1 MSLLVLKLRDWLLRL
16 FAALLLCTLTTALAE
31 DAVQSAIGTLNSL
44 KGQIADRSAALSGDS
59 KLDPAT
65 RDAALARLKRA
76 QQLIDGALADRSEA
90 LRRAEERLATP
101 RLLAEMEV
109 AKEDHVSAADAQTW
123 SAMALL
129 KLEITHSEAENMT
142 ADALQKVAEW
152 RQQLAETRSRR
163 PLLGFE
169 LASARDALSKAKDEA
184 EQLAVAA
191 QGVLG
196 TGSEQILAR
205 AHAEALEAKLAL
217 LEEFSSGA
225 GLRERLLS
233 ARLDVAQRQ
242 ASRAETRLRRL
253 REELARRRLA
263 EAVAEAS
270 EWRQSTVGQYAAV
283 VAIADSNRE
292 LADQYAGQG
301 AVIHRLDQSQR
312 DLASLEQSI
321 AGFATDAK
329 DLRARLD
336 GLGRSPAAGLLI
348 RAARQQL
355 PPTAALAANLQ
366 ARRVAINEVQ
376 LRIVELIAEE
386 RQLERD
392 LAASVKRVVAQM
404 TELAAAEREEATK
417 VVGALLAARLSVL
430 RPFLRDLDRFRS
442 SLEEMQAREATLL
455 AEVQQAE
462 DQLRSRE
469 PWVRNHHRARASDLP
484 AAFAGVF
491 ALAAPSLWTGS
502 VAAITAAVSQPAEKT
517 WLALLAACMGLATLF
532 FLHWWRGRATVVAPR
547 TGARILTAALLTG
560 LACLTVVQAAGG
572 WLGGLAVAPVGLRA
586 LASGLLEFSP
596 GIALV
601 AFLSALCAKRGGAGS
616 VNVQLA
622 AKSARGRA
630 FTRYLLAILSTV
642 IASHMLVVADATHP
656 LSSADLGAR
665 LLLMAGALLMV
676 VGTYR
681 FMRSGL
687 EAAATDLGP
696 RRMAVARLLWVLVLA
711 IPIVF
716 VVLLVQGFTVGALE
730 LVRALLGTVIV
741 LVVAQGVRLL
751 LLLPRE
757 EGQEGEGKEI
767 ATDWASLRNA
777 HLDVLHVCLTLVLVA
792 ALLWVW
798 RQLFD
803 AFGYLQDIPLWTA
816 ETAEGLKTVTVA
828 NLLWFLGVLA
838 STLFLFWVLPLVF
851 STASAENIT
860 HGMGTRYAVVA
871 LLRYGV
877 LIGGLASAF
886 SLLNIGWSKLQWMA
900 AGLSVG
906 LGFGLQDI
914 VANFFSGLILLSER
928 SVRVGDLITVGDKT
942 GVVSRIRVRSTT
954 LRDSDGRDIVIPN
967 KDLVATQVTN
977 WTLAN
982 LKRRLQVVVGVAY
995 GSDTA
1000 FVEQKLLE
1008 AAHLVAG
1015 VLTDSP
1021 PRAVFE
1027 QFGDSALQFRVYVWI
1042 DEPDRQMQIKH
1053 DLHSRINQVLQ
1064 EAGIEISYPQRDVHL
1079 IASQPL
1085 AVTIQKAGDDAARA

>member
-1 MSLLVLKLRDWLLRL
+1 MDLLALKLRAWLPRL
-16 FAALLLCTLTTALAE
+16 FAALLLCALTTALAE
-31 DAVQSAIGTLNSL
+31 DAAQSAIDTLNAL
-44 KGQIADRSAALSGDS
+44 KGQVADRSAALSGDS
-59 KLDPAT
+59 KLDQAT

-90 LRRAEERLATP
+90 KRRAEERLATP
-101 RLLAEMEV
+101 RLLTEMEV
-109 AKEDHVSAADAQTW
+109 AKGDPMPSADAETW
-123 SAMALL
+123 SAMPLIQ
-129 KLEITHSEAENMT
+129 LEITISEAENGT
-142 ADALQKVAEW
+142 ADALQKAAEW

-169 LASARDALSKAKDEA
+169 LASARDALSKVRVEA
-184 EQLAVAA
+184 EQLAATA
-191 QGVLG
+191 QGVPG
-196 TGSEQILAR
+196 TGSEEILAR
-205 AHAEALEAKLAL
+205 ARAEALEAKLAL
-217 LEEFSSGA
+217 IEELGSGA
-225 GLRERLLS
+225 GLRERLLT
-233 ARLDVAQRQ
+233 ARAEVAQLQ
-242 ASRAETRLRRL
+242 ASRTEARLRRL
-253 REELARRRLA
+253 REEFARRRLA
-263 EAVAEAS
+263 EAVATAS
-270 EWRQSTVGQYAAV
+270 EWRQSAVGQSAAV
-283 VAIADSNRE
+283 VAIADANRE

-301 AVIHRLDQSQR
+301 AVIHHLDQSQR
-312 DLASLEQSI
+312 DLANLEQSI
-321 AGFATDAK
+321 ASFETDTK

-355 PPTAALAANLQ
+355 PPTAALAASLQ
-366 ARRVAINEVQ
+366 ARRAVINEVQ
-376 LRIVELIAEE
+376 LRIVKLIAEE
-386 RQLERD
+386 RQLERE

-404 TELAAAEREEATK
+404 TGLSAAEREEATK
-417 VVGALLAARLSVL
+417 VVGTLLAARLSVL

-442 SLEEMQAREATLL
+442 SLEQMQAREATLL

-469 PWVRNHHRARASDLP
+469 PWVRNHHRAQAADLP

-491 ALAAPSLWTGS
+491 ALASPSLWTGS
-502 VAAITAAVSQPAEKT
+502 VAAITAAVSQPGEPA
-517 WLALLAACMGLATLF
+517 WLALLAACIGVATLL
-532 FLHWWRGRATVVAPR
+532 FLHWWRGRATAVAPR
-547 TGARILTAALLTG
+547 TGARLLAAALLTG
-560 LACLTVVQAAGG
+560 FACLTVVQTAGW
-572 WLGGLAVAPVGLRA
+572 WLGGLAAAPVGLRA

-596 GIALV
+596 GVALA

-616 VNVQLA
+616 ANIRLVAQ
-622 AKSARGRA
+622 STRGRA
-630 FTRYLLAILSTV
+630 LARYLLAILITV
-642 IASHMLVVADATHP
+642 IASHMLIVADAANP
-656 LSSADLGAR
+656 LSSADPGAR
-665 LLLMAGALLMV
+665 LLLMTGALLMV
-676 VGTYR
+676 VGIYR

-687 EAAATDLGP
+687 EEAGADPGP
-696 RRMAVARLLWVLVLA
+696 YRMAVARLLWVLVLA

-730 LVRALLGTVIV
+730 LVRALFGTVLV

-751 LLLPRE
+751 LLPPRE
-757 EGQEGEGKEI
+757 EGEEN
-767 ATDWASLRNA
+767 AADWTSLRNA
-777 HLDVLHVCLTLVLVA
+777 HIDFLHVCLTLVLVA

-838 STLFLFWVLPLVF
+838 GTLFLFWVLPLLF

-954 LRDSDGRDIVIPN
+954 LRDPDGRDIVIPN

-1000 FVEQKLLE
+1000 LVEQKLLE
-1008 AAHLVAG
+1008 AARSVAG
-1015 VLTDSP
+1015 VLADSP

-1042 DEPDRQMQIKH
+1042 DDPDRQMQIKH

-1079 IASQPL
+1079 VASQPL
-1085 AVTIQKAGDDAARA
+1085 AVKIQKASDEAARA